1 MLVRTASED
10 VSIPVIMTVHRRAFT
25 LFEVAIAMALVSIAV
40 TTVLVLFPA
49 GIKAQQHA
57 RFRVLASAKM
67 LELVDMFNTANDGN
81 PSMDHEGM
89 DPWDVPMAYRSRSFD
104 LESLVPSH
112 RSGVA
117 PLPLTIAR
125 RLDSD
130 GDEIQKLLDEGGYLY
145 YALPHI
151 TGNFDERALPSAPSN
166 EQQRLVFGVT
176 GFAQE
181 NGLYSLP
188 WKSWPYYIPYPSPPY
203 HAHHEGDWLPSP
215 PANATKFGAPEMGSN
230 AKPIEVYL
238 WEATQDPDVQI
249 VMQWPETP
257 DPDISKNYGYLPYA
271 YPSASPTAYALYP
284 TGTRLDRYPPT
295 KEGAIRY
302 VQAALLYCQRK
313 GLGSAFFQPTG
324 ALTPSSDPAVAAV
337 EVRAARF
344 MAHAATCLTRWFD
357 KGLLDA
363 GVVIP
368 TATIGADTT
377 PTATYTHDVIVA
389 LHDNS
394 LRLCDHYCASF
405 PYDWGG
411 PRPIERA
418 IMTDH
423 PLIQWD
429 VFSTPVPGTVFGD
442 GRAAAQ
448 WKPIA
453 GTRVTN
459 MGRSVSFPGKPL
471 DGVWG
476 DGDNRHFSLAA
487 PFAPDERCRQVVF
500 WAVDWQS
507 YDDFETAPSAP
518 LDASRYLKGAPEK
531 NADLAAMMRNHDW
544 VDSEIWNYRNP
555 EKPILF
561 FDQGV
566 PALAA
571 KTDVKPWI
579 LGVSGNEQDRGLG
592 DPNDRNSPQWV
603 FGGHHG
609 ADRNFNRLLDRGPLP
624 TSSRMRAATIARFN
638 YYDGRVH
645 QCLR

>member
-1 MLVRTASED
+1 MPS
-10 VSIPVIMTVHRRAFT
+10 HRSAFT
-25 LFEVAIAMALVSIAV
+25 LFEVAIAMALVAVAV
-40 TTVLVLFPA
+40 TSVLVLFPA

-117 PLPLTIAR
+117 PLPMTIAR

-130 GDEIQKLLDEGGYLY
+130 AGEIAKLLDEGGYLY

-151 TGNFDERALPSAPSN
+151 TGNFDERALPNAPSS
-166 EQQRLVFGVT
+166 EQQRLVFAVT
-176 GFAQE
+176 GYAQE

-188 WKSWPYYIPYPSPPY
+188 WKSWPYYSPYPSPPY
-203 HAHHEGDWLPSP
+203 HAHHQGDWLPTA
-215 PANATKFGAPEMGSN
+215 PANSTKFGAPEYSS
-230 AKPIEVYL
+230 IEIYL

-249 VMQWPETP
+249 VMQWPVTP
-257 DPDISKNYGYLPYA
+257 DKDISKNYGYLPYA
-271 YPSASPTAYALYP
+271 YPSGDAMNYALYP
-284 TGTRLDRYPPT
+284 TNAKLQRYPPT

-302 VQAALLYCQRK
+302 VQAALLYCDKK
-313 GLGSAFFQPTG
+313 GLDATFYQPTG
-324 ALTPSSDPAVAAV
+324 ILTPSNDPAVAAV
-337 EVRAARF
+337 QVRGLRF
-344 MAHAATCLTRWFD
+344 MAHAASSLTRWFD
-357 KGLLDA
+357 KGTLDA
-363 GVVIP
+363 GVIIP
-368 TATIGADTT
+368 PATIGADTT
-377 PTATYTHDVIVA
+377 PDATYTHDVIVA

-418 IMTDH
+418 IMMDH
-423 PLIQWD
+423 PLVQWD
-429 VFSTPVPGTVFGD
+429 AFSTPIPGTVFGD
-442 GRAAAQ
+442 GRAAEQ
-448 WKPIA
+448 WKPIS

-459 MGRSVSFPGKPL
+459 MGRSISFPGKPL
-471 DGVWG
+471 DAVWG

-487 PFAPDERCRQVVF
+487 PFAAEERCRQVVF

-507 YDDFETAPSAP
+507 FEDFETAPSSP
-518 LDASRYLKGAPEK
+518 IDSSRYLKGAPEK
-531 NADLAAMMRNHDW
+531 DSNLGSMMSNHDW
-544 VDSEIWNYRNP
+544 VDGEIWNYRNP
-555 EKPILF
+555 EKAILF
-561 FDQGV
+561 FDKDV
-566 PALAA
+566 PSRA
-571 KTDVKPWI
+571 TGFDVSPWI
-579 LGVSGNEQDRGLG
+579 LGVSGYEQDRGTGNPG
-592 DPNDRNSPQWV
+592 DQNSAPWI
-603 FGGHHG
+603 FSGLHG
-609 ADRNFNRLLDRGPLP
+609 ADRNFNKQLDRGPLP
-624 TSSRMRAATIARFN
+624 ASSRMRATTVARFN